1 MAGVHDGTTASDLAA
16 GSIWL
21 RILACLA
28 VVVIACG
35 VKNYLSVLV
44 SGTALC
50 PYLCPSVFST
60 EILFS
65 FPLLEL
71 MLDAQRWAQ
80 ERAQAVAG
88 LFFADRWNLATS
100 LLFAP
105 IAEELVFRG
114 PMFLTRGLVHNTAWW
129 LLGIGLAIL
138 FALSH
143 GRIGLAVFPLFVFG
157 ICSLWLIA
165 KTQRFWPC
173 LALHFLHNFFF
184 SSALV
189 YQSLLG
195 GD

>member
-1 MAGVHDGTTASDLAA
+1 MASVDDEATAPAISA
-16 GSIWL
+16 GPIWL
-21 RILACLA
+21 RVLACLA
-28 VVVIACG
+28 IVVIACG
-35 VKNYLSVLV
+35 VKNYLAVLV

-50 PYLCPSVFST
+50 PYLCPSLFST
-60 EILFS
+60 ETLFS
-65 FPLLEL
+65 FPLLESL
-71 MLDAQRWAQ
+71 FDVQRWAQ
-80 ERAQAVAG
+80 ERTQAVAER
-88 LFFADRWNLATS
+88 LFADRWNLTTS
-100 LLFAP
+100 LLIAP

-114 PMFLTRGLVHNTAWW
+114 PMFLTRGLLQNATWW
-129 LLGIGLAIL
+129 LLGIVLAIL

-143 GRIGLAVFPLFVFG
+143 GRSGLAILPLFVFG

-165 KTQRFWPC
+165 RAQRFWPC